1 MEKEKKYQT
10 RTIYETFAPY
20 DVVKALQWLDI
31 ITMREVATFQASVDN
46 KIIYPLKYYLLMICL
61 IPFYLRS
68 V

>member
-10 RTIYETFAPY
+10 RTIYETLAPY

-31 ITMREVATFQASVDN
+31 ITMREVATFQASVANED
-46 KIIYPLKYYLLMICL
+46 YLSIEILL
-61 IPFYLRS
+61 IDDLFNPVYLRS